1 MLENRSFDN
10 VLGWLYEADTGIS
23 RARSAAGT
31 EHLQKRVSHSSCL
44 AAARYRHDPAESRVM
59 SPWIPKGTI
68 GNDQYDHTS
77 IIRTVCSRFLPAG
90 THLGARDAQARD
102 LGALLTATSA
112 RTDLPTLQPRTP
124 PPFDPTKLATAP
136 LTDFQKQLLAL
147 GLQSMQSQYPEA
159 VAQAGA
165 IFETH
170 ADAWRIMDLFPQ
182 S

>member
-1 MLENRSFDN
+1 
-10 VLGWLYEADTGIS
+10 
-23 RARSAAGT
+23 
-31 EHLQKRVSHSSCL
+31 
-44 AAARYRHDPAESRVM
+44 M